1 MIIFTDVGPIR
12 WTSRTL
18 NSSSS
23 PNNTAVGSTDV
34 ASDILVASLL

>member
-1 MIIFTDVGPIR
+1 MIIFTVVGSTR
-12 WTSRTL
+12 STLRTL

-23 PNNTAVGSTDV
+23 PTNTAMGSTDV